1 MQFRPWGNVLFP
13 LQKSQRKLVE
23 FNLNLQLLNLK
34 FNQKTHLSSET
45 KVALAHLLDL
55 LAVEPE
61 PADVDVLDGLLLQA
75 LLECRVHGG
84 EQVQEVGARLR
95 RVKLEGGRVV
105 LRRHHDEPRQ
115 GNLIDNEK

>member
-1 MQFRPWGNVLFP
+1 M
-13 LQKSQRKLVE
+13 E

-75 LLECRVHGG
+75 LYGSHSTL
-84 EQVQEVGARLR
+84 L
-95 RVKLEGGRVV
+95 
-105 LRRHHDEPRQ
+105 
-115 GNLIDNEK
+115 